1 MIIDCCFIIR
11 SEVKYYLN
19 LPPFDGFNIRF
30 RQVSGLIPLPFALCP
45 LLFALCPLLF
55 ALCPLPFTLCPLPF
69 TLCPLLFTPCP
80 LPLAHCP
87 LPIAHCPLPHG
98 RFYLELRSFSCKY
111 CQEYDDQ

>member
-55 ALCPLPFTLCPLPF
+55 ALYS
-69 TLCPLLFTPCP
+69 
-80 LPLAHCP
+80 LPLAPCP
-87 LPIAHCPLPHG
+87 LPIAHCPLPIAL
-98 RFYLELRSFSCKY
+98 YLTEDFISNSGHFHANIVKNTMIN
-111 CQEYDDQ
+111 DN